1 MTTEE
6 EKMLVTEAQNGS
18 QKAIG
23 LLWDSI
29 TPKLYGYLV
38 NVLRDK
44 NLAEDILQ
52 NTWTKAIQSLSKYE
66 YRNIRFSAWLFA
78 IAKNECRQ
86 HWRSTKPEEPLDSV
100 EKKLSYTSVQNDSN
114 LMIDYIMKIL
124 PENDQELLRL
134 RYIADLSFK
143 EIAKIL
149 RITPIT
155 ARVRIHR
162 SLARARNIL
171 KKESL

>member
-1 MTTEE
+1 MHGPETRNYKPTEHPE
-6 EKMLVTEAQNGS
+6 TFNDKILRFYSDVRSFIASRLKDGFKNNIDDLTQNIFMKAVATN
-18 QKAIG
+18 QKPT
-23 LLWDSI
+23 DS
-29 TPKLYGYLV
+29 
-38 NVLRDK
+38 
-44 NLAEDILQ
+44 
-52 NTWTKAIQSLSKYE
+52 
-66 YRNIRFSAWLFA
+66 NIKAWLFA

-86 HWRSTKPEEPLDSV
+86 HWRNTKPEDTLDSV